1 MLFALFR
8 PVLRFLLLV
17 ALSPV
22 LLFLVLVCRLVA
34 VVAAT
39 ILGRVVFPRMLLCIV
54 FGCLSEH
61 FGQGQLLHFVA
72 QEFFDLLKI
81 VGIVF

>member
-8 PVLRFLLLV
+8 PVLCFLLLV

-39 ILGRVVFPRMLLCIV
+39 ILGRVVFARTFLCVV
-54 FGCLSEH
+54 FGRLSEC
-61 FGQGQLLHFVA
+61 FGQGQLLHLVA
-72 QEFFDLLKI
+72 QEFFDLLEI

>member
-39 ILGRVVFPRMLLCIV
+39 ILGRVVFARTLLCV
-54 FGCLSEH
+54 VLGRLSER
-61 FGQGQLLHFVA
+61 FGQGQLLHLAA

-81 VGIVF
+81 VDIVF